1 MLTFAML
8 AAGLFMGFTVSTA
21 VRESAY
27 GYYLRY
33 YAAAGLGRRMTAY
46 VARGVAFV
54 FGVLFY
60 LCIGVGVCVLIA
72 LAFMFVGYAYEL
84 LFM

>member
-1 MLTFAML
+1 MLYFAML
-8 AAGLFMGFTVSTA
+8 AAGLFIGFTVSTA

-33 YAAAGLGRRMTAY
+33 STAAGLGRRVTAY
-46 VARGVAFV
+46 GARGIAFI
-54 FGVLFY
+54 FAAIFY

-72 LAFMFVGYAYEL
+72 LAFMFMGYAYDL
-84 LFM
+84 LAG